1 MMNTVDKEFLNEC
14 KIRFDSSFQ
23 RLNHCLEQLDERQ
36 IWWRP
41 NDKMN
46 SIGALIRHICGSFRQ
61 WTVTPIN
68 NEEDVRDRP
77 EEFLNN
83 DKITRQDLIQLTAK
97 LKADFL
103 RAVNN
108 LDSSRL
114 VEQRRIQGS
123 EVTLMSAVFRALTHL
138 EGHVGQIILL
148 TRIQLDD
155 RYKIFWV
162 PQTDEQR
169 AERKYKH

>member
-1 MMNTVDKEFLNEC
+1 M
-14 KIRFDSSFQ
+14 
-23 RLNHCLEQLDERQ
+23 
-36 IWWRP
+36 
-41 NDKMN
+41 
-46 SIGALIRHICGSFRQ
+46 
-61 WTVTPIN
+61 
-68 NEEDVRDRP
+68 
-77 EEFLNN
+77 NN

-108 LDSSRL
+108 LDFSRL